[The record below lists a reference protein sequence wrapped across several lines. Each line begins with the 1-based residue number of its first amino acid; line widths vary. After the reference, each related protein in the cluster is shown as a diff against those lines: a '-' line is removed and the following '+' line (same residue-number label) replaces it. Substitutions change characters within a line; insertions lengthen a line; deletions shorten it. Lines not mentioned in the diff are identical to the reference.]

1 MIHSGYTNGILIA
14 LGSMA
19 AAVMLVLIG
28 RRLFSPE
35 ARRQAHDLTGNMVAI
50 VGTFYAVLL
59 GLIVVEALV
68 RFETALDGVQV
79 EANCLADI
87 HLLAQRLPEPHRTAV
102 RGLCRE
108 YVVRVIEHE
117 WPAMQ
122 RSEIDTQARQTV
134 IALTRSLDAF
144 EPATEAEKAV
154 YPELLDELRQLWHQR
169 RERGNTV
176 EFGMPVVQWVVLI
189 VGCVVTVFFIGLF
202 FVENTWL
209 QLLVAAL
216 TALVIAL
223 NIYLIVLFVYP
234 FSGELSVSE
243 KPFRVDLEIFDG
255 FHDATGDG
263 RQTDTLF

>member
-1 MIHSGYTNGILIA
+1 
-14 LGSMA
+14 
-19 AAVMLVLIG
+19 
-28 RRLFSPE
+28 
-35 ARRQAHDLTGNMVAI
+35 
-50 VGTFYAVLL
+50 
-59 GLIVVEALV
+59 
-68 RFETALDGVQV
+68 
-79 EANCLADI
+79 
-87 HLLAQRLPEPHRTAV
+87 
-102 RGLCRE
+102 
-108 YVVRVIEHE
+108 
-117 WPAMQ
+117 
-122 RSEIDTQARQTV
+122 
-134 IALTRSLDAF
+134 
-144 EPATEAEKAV
+144 
-154 YPELLDELRQLWHQR
+154 
-169 RERGNTV
+169 
-176 EFGMPVVQWVVLI
+176 MPVVQWVVLI